1 MDLSTDYLGLQ
12 LKNPLVPSSS
22 PLSRDV
28 SSLKQLEDAGA
39 AAVVMHSLFEE
50 EITLESEL
58 LDEQLERGAESFPEA
73 LSYFPEAGAYRT
85 GPEDYLETLRS
96 AKEALG
102 IPVIGSLNGTS
113 TGGWIRYATEIEEAG
128 ADALEINVYY
138 LPTNPSTSGAEIEER
153 YFKLVEDLLDEVSI
167 PMAVKLNPFFSSIP
181 HVVDRLGEVGAAGA
195 VLFNRFYQPD
205 FDIES
210 LEVVPHLVLSDSDE
224 LRLPLRWIAILY
236 GRVDIDLALT
246 TGVHSV
252 EDAIKGIM
260 AGAKVTMMT
269 SELLERGTRRLG
281 EILTEMRL
289 WMEENEYGS
298 IAQMRGSL
306 SQENTAEPATF
317 ERANYMKVLG
327 SYSPA
332 HQ

>member
-12 LKNPLVPSSS
+12 LKNPLVPSAS

-28 SSLKQLEDAGA
+28 SSLRQLEDAGA

-50 EITLESEL
+50 EIQLESEL
-58 LDEQLERGAESFPEA
+58 LDEQLERGVESFPEA

-85 GPEDYLETLRS
+85 GPDVYLETLS
-96 AKEALG
+96 EAKEALG

-113 TGGWIRYATEIEEAG
+113 TGGWIRYAEEIEQAG

-138 LPTNPSTSGAEIEER
+138 LPTDPEKAASEIEAR
-153 YFKLVEDLLDEVSI
+153 YFELVEDLADRIDI
-167 PMAVKLNPFFSSIP
+167 PLAVKLSPFFSSIP
-181 HVVDRLGEVGAAGA
+181 NAVRRLKEAGAAGA

-205 FDIES
+205 FDIER

-246 TGVHSV
+246 TGVHSAK
-252 EDAIKGIM
+252 DALKGVM
-260 AGAKVTMMT
+260 AGARVTMMT
-269 SELLERGTRRLG
+269 SELLMRGTRRLG
-281 EILTEMRL
+281 EILTDMRI
-289 WMEENEYGS
+289 WMDEYEYES
-298 IAQMRGSL
+298 IEQMRGSL
-306 SQENTAEPATF
+306 SQQRAAEPAAF

-332 HQ
+332 HS